1 MQPPQQRLM
10 PATQLAAKVREYEQF
25 ANDVLKVDLQKTTTA
40 RAKLQ
45 ADIQE
50 LEELRTNIQ
59 HLQQQQQVCVRLG
72 TSRLQHC
79 RSSSVGLTLPSARL
93 LRRRVSSR

>member
-25 ANDVLKVDLQKTTTA
+25 ANDVLKVDLQKTTAA
-40 RAKLQ
+40 RAKHQ

-50 LEELRTNIQ
+50 LEELRSNIQ
-59 HLQQQQQVCVRLG
+59 HLQQQHQVCAGMHLV
-72 TSRLQHC
+72 
-79 RSSSVGLTLPSARL
+79 
-93 LRRRVSSR
+93 